1 MTQWIIRS
9 DAPFAGFV
17 QTHIRDDGFVAYA
30 DGNLTPE
37 QYGLERG
44 FPVRVVDDAE
54 LDEML
59 ETWTAQQ
66 ITEPAEETL
75 AEFTYALECLPPCR
89 WRRHRGVEMFHIS
102 EGVTHDLVQWHVAI
116 GERCF
121 TFVDRRSAPT
131 EAIAAKAAAAIG
143 AQ

>member
-1 MTQWIIRS
+1 MTHYIIRT

-17 QTHIRDDGFVAYA
+17 QSYIKPDGFVAYA
-30 DGNLTPE
+30 DGDLTPE
-37 QYGLERG
+37 QYGAARG
-44 FPVRVVDDAE
+44 FPIRVVDDAE

-59 ETWTAQQ
+59 ATWTERQ
-66 ITEPAEETL
+66 ITEPKEETL

-102 EGVTHDLVQWHVAI
+102 EELSHDLVQWHVAI

-121 TFVDRRSAPT
+121 TFVDRKSAPT
-131 EAIAAKAAAAIG
+131 EAIAAKADAANRR
-143 AQ
+143 